1 MFGLSYKKENQ
12 FLPIENKKET
22 KYDVGDLVNY
32 KWSNNITYMAII
44 NEIMYGSNGQFMGYK
59 INIIDKEWTTPLITI
74 DNVKDVSLT
83 PINLHPE
90 YNPNLFIEIENN
102 DKIKKMIELK
112 LGVKALKANIDFIN
126 ANPDAFSDYA
136 IGPKIQT
143 LQGLQKQL
151 NDLYN
156 TPNVI
161 EPTYESFNTK
171 LYGNIIVEISNY
183 CDTLKMP
190 VEIKEQIIQNFLNVS
205 NSLLSFTGITFGLNV
220 LYYKLYGNILITSL
234 FDNLPDYIKQQIQ
247 TTLLQF
253 LSIFIFSQR
262 DFFYHLCNN
271 NPFNSINNFYNLFND
286 NIITLSNGEVN
297 FSNNINIS
305 NNNDDDDD
313 SYDNRSQKRQK
324 IQNNNDDDDDDEFAP
339 LSQPSDFEAKCT
351 TFKNDDIDFNIVNKA
366 IFENL
371 NIELSKINNINEN
384 DISPLGKGGKR
395 NKKTRKINKK
405 RRLVRKTKKTNKSY
419 KKNKKHNTKKRNTK
433 RR

>member
-1 MFGLSYKKENQ
+1 MSFFGLTSSKPPV
-12 FLPIENKKET
+12 LPIENKKAT

-32 KWSNNITYMAII
+32 RWSNNITYMAII
-44 NEIMYGSNGQFMGYK
+44 NDIMYGSNGQFMGYK

-74 DNVKDVSLT
+74 DNVKEDSIT

-90 YNPNLFIEIENN
+90 YNPDLLIEINNN

-112 LGVKALKANIDFIN
+112 LGIKALKANIEFIN
-126 ANPDAFSDYA
+126 NAGPNAFSDYA
-136 IGPKIQT
+136 IGPKIKT

-151 NDLYN
+151 TDLYS

-161 EPTYESFNTK
+161 EPTYVSYNTK
-171 LYGNIIVEISNY
+171 LYGNIIVQISKY
-183 CDTLKMP
+183 CDTLNLN
-190 VEIKEQIIQNFLNVS
+190 VEIKEQIIKNFLNVS
-205 NSLLSFTGITFGLNV
+205 NSLLSFTGITLGLNV
-220 LYYKLYGNILITSL
+220 LYYKLYGELLITSL
-234 FDNLPDYIKQQIQ
+234 FYKLPEDIKQRIQ

-253 LSIFIFSQR
+253 LGIFIFGQR
-262 DFFYHLCNN
+262 DFFYHLCNY
-271 NPFNSINNFYNLFND
+271 PIDSIKSFYNLFND
-286 NIITLSNGEVN
+286 NIIKLSNREVN

-313 SYDNRSQKRQK
+313 GNRSPKRQK
-324 IQNNNDDDDDDEFAP
+324 LTYNNNDDEFAP
-339 LSQPSDFEAKCT
+339 LSLPDDFETKCT

-366 IFENL
+366 IFEEL
-371 NIELSKINNINEN
+371 NSELSYINDIDEN

-405 RRLVRKTKKTNKSY
+405 RRGIRKTKKTNKSY
-419 KKNKKHNTKKRNTK
+419 KKNKKHTTKKRNTK